1 MFKRLNSPVLRTAS
15 ALALAFAL
23 STPALAYQGYGQGYG
38 WSGGMGKAYH
48 DCHRMGPG
56 HPKAMGEACPY
67 HEKAMKMPRV
77 APGKSLGVMVH
88 DLSDAM
94 LDQNNLGY
102 GIRVARVQPESA
114 AAAAGLM
121 AGDLIV
127 EFNGKP
133 IYSGDRLRWLVR
145 QAEAGKSLEIKLHRD
160 GNPMTLNATLNEP
173 AAKPKPK
180 CDEGEAPR
188 IGT

>member
-1 MFKRLNSPVLRTAS
+1 MFKQLNSPVLRTAS

-23 STPALAYQGYGQGYG
+23 SAPAQAYQGYG

-56 HPKAMGEACPY
+56 HPKMMGDACPY
-67 HEKAMKMPRV
+67 HEKAMKMPRTG
-77 APGKSLGVMVH
+77 PSKSLGVMVH
-88 DLSDAM
+88 DLNDAM
-94 LDQNNLGY
+94 LDQHNLGY

-145 QAEAGKSLEIKLHRD
+145 QAEVGKNLEIKLHRD
-160 GNPMTLNATLNEP
+160 GKPMTLNALLNEP
-173 AAKPKPK
+173 VVKPKSG
-180 CDEGEAPR
+180 CDEREAPR